1 MNVSAWSIRN
11 PIPALLLFL
20 LLTLFGLASFRSLG
34 IQNFPDIELPIIVVN
49 AALEGAAPDQLE
61 AEVAR
66 KIEDKLATLGG
77 VEHIRTAITDGSA
90 LINIEFQI
98 DKDVEVALSEVRNAV
113 DSVRADLPADM
124 TDPMVSKVTT
134 SGTPILTFAV
144 QSQQLD
150 ESDLSWFVDNEVTRA
165 LLAVSGVGK
174 VARVGGVD
182 REIHIN
188 LDPVAMTG
196 LRVTA
201 TDLSRRLKGVQQQ
214 NSGGRTDI
222 GGAQQSIRLL
232 GTVDSAA
239 ALAAIDIPLADGRSV
254 RLDQVARI
262 EDRFADRTAY
272 ALLNGQP
279 VVGFEISRTK
289 GVSEVA
295 VADRVRLAV
304 TQLQQ
309 RYPQVQLTEAFNTV
323 DAVMDNYSGS
333 MHLLYEG
340 ALLAVLVVWWFLRDW
355 RATLVSATALPL
367 SILPTFLAMYYAGF
381 TLNTLTL
388 LALAL
393 VVGILVDDAIVEIE
407 NIMRHLRMG
416 KSPYQAAMEAA
427 DEIGLAVIGTTLTLV
442 AVFLPTAFMGG
453 VPGKFFKSFGITA
466 AVAVLASLLVA
477 RMLTPMM
484 AAYFLREQGA
494 QGSDTP
500 LMSRYLVAVRWC
512 LGHRHTTLV
521 AALLFF
527 AGSVALIPL
536 LPTGFLPVAD
546 RSQTSVRIELQPG
559 TPIETTRAVAEQ
571 ARSILQQMP
580 DVRQVFT
587 AVGSSAGGGPFNVGG
602 STDVRKATLSVLLTH
617 RSDRSYK
624 QTAIE
629 ADMRTRL
636 QQIAGARLAVGMG
649 HAGEKLQVVLASDDP
664 VALQAAVQAVEPAL
678 RTIRQ
683 IGNISSG
690 ATLQRPEIHI
700 TPNFVAA
707 AELGVTTQSMAEMVR
722 IATGGD
728 FRMALPKLNLPQRQ
742 IPIRVRLDAVVRRDL
757 NTIGQLRLAGR
768 AGPVTLASVATI
780 RLTSG
785 PSQIERL
792 DRMRNITF
800 DIELGTRLLGDVLSE
815 VNQLPTMQSLPP
827 SVKRPIS
834 GDAERMH
841 DLFSQFGSAMLV
853 GVICIYVVL
862 VMLFHDFL
870 QPVTILAALPLSLG
884 GAFMAM
890 LLTGSS
896 FSMPSVIGVL
906 MLMGIVTKNSILLV
920 EYSVVARR
928 DRGLARLDAL
938 VDACHKRAQPILMT
952 TIAMAA
958 GMLPVAMG
966 LGAEP
971 SFRAPMAIVVIGGV
985 LTSTFLSL
993 LVIPV
998 IFTYIDDGLQV
1009 VIKVTSKMAR
1019 KA

>member
-1 MNVSAWSIRN
+1 MNVSSWSIRN
-11 PIPALLLFL
+11 PIPSLLLFL
-20 LLTLFGLASFRSLG
+20 LLTLFGIASFRSLG
-34 IQNFPDIELPIIVVN
+34 VQNFPDIELPIIVVN
-49 AALEGAAPDQLE
+49 ATLEGAAPDQLE
-61 AEVAR
+61 TEVAR
-66 KIEDKLATLGG
+66 KIEDKLAALGG

-90 LINIEFQI
+90 LVSIEFQI

-124 TDPMVSKVTT
+124 TDPIVSKVTT

-150 ESDLSWFVDNEVTRA
+150 EAALSWLVDNEIARTLLSVT
-165 LLAVSGVGK
+165 GVGK
-174 VARVGGVD
+174 VARIGGVD
-182 REIHIN
+182 REVHIN

-196 LRVTA
+196 MRVTA
-201 TDLSRRLKGVQQQ
+201 TDISRRLKGVQQE

-232 GTVDSAA
+232 ATVDHAA
-239 ALAAIDIPLADGRSV
+239 ALAALDMPLADGRSV
-254 RLDQVARI
+254 RLDQLARI
-262 EDRFADRTAY
+262 EDHFADRSSY

-289 GVSEVA
+289 GVSEVT
-295 VADRVRLAV
+295 VAERVRVAV
-304 TQLQQ
+304 KQMQQ
-309 RYPQVQLTEAFNTV
+309 RYPQVQFTEAFNTV
-323 DAVMDNYSGS
+323 DAVLDNYTGS

-340 ALLAVLVVWWFLRDW
+340 AFLAVLVVLWFLRDW

-367 SILPTFLAMYYAGF
+367 SILPTFLAMYYANF
-381 TLNTLTL
+381 SLNTLTL

-484 AAYFLREQGA
+484 AAYFLQHQQPQAGDSR
-494 QGSDTP
+494 
-500 LMSRYLVAVRWC
+500 LMSRYLVWVRWC
-512 LGHRHTTLV
+512 LHHRHLTLL
-521 AALLFF
+521 AAMLFF
-527 AGSVALIPL
+527 VASIALIPL
-536 LPTGFLPVAD
+536 LSTGFLPVAD

-559 TPIETTRAVAEQ
+559 SPIEMTRAVAEQ
-571 ARSILQQMP
+571 ARHILQQMP
-580 DVRQVFT
+580 DVKQIFT
-587 AVGSSAGGGPFNVGG
+587 AVGSSAGGGPFNAGG
-602 STDVRKATLSVLLTH
+602 SVDVRKATLSVLLTH
-617 RSDRSYK
+617 RHDRPYK
-624 QTAIE
+624 QVVIE
-629 ADMRTRL
+629 TDMRARL
-636 QQIAGARLAVGMG
+636 QQIAGARLSVGLG
-649 HAGEKLQVVLASDDP
+649 NAGEKLQVVLASDDP
-664 VALQAAVQAVEPAL
+664 LALQSAVQVVEPAL
-678 RTIRQ
+678 RTLRH

-700 TPNFVAA
+700 NPNFVAA
-707 AELGVTTQSMAEMVR
+707 AELGVTTQAMAEMVR
-722 IATGGD
+722 IATTGD
-728 FRMALPKLNLPQRQ
+728 FKMVLPKLNLPQRQ
-742 IPIRVRLDAVVRRDL
+742 IPIRVRLDAVIRRDL

-768 AGPVTLASVATI
+768 AGSVTLATVADL

-785 PSQIERL
+785 PAQIDRL
-792 DRMRNITF
+792 DRMRNVTF
-800 DIELGTRLLGDVLSE
+800 DIELGSRLLGEVLAE
-815 VNQLPTMQSLPP
+815 VNQLPAMQSLPP

-853 GVICIYVVL
+853 GILCIYVVL
-862 VMLFHDFL
+862 VMLFHAFL

-890 LLTGSS
+890 LLTGTS

-920 EYSVVARR
+920 EYSIVARR
-928 DRGLARLDAL
+928 DRGLSRFDAL

-952 TIAMAA
+952 TIAMGA

-966 LGAEP
+966 IGAEP

-998 IFTYIDDGLQV
+998 IFTYIDDLSKVMAKV
-1009 VIKVTSKMAR
+1009 VSKA
-1019 KA
+1019 